1 MDARSLAVR
10 MARTHAARRMAC
22 STSGQEVYMSLTMI
36 LVIVLIIAL
45 LGGGGY
51 YWRRW

>member
-1 MDARSLAVR
+1 MAGVNAWRLSHGQAHRLQSLE
-10 MARTHAARRMAC
+10 
-22 STSGQEVYMSLTMI
+22 QEVYMSLTMI